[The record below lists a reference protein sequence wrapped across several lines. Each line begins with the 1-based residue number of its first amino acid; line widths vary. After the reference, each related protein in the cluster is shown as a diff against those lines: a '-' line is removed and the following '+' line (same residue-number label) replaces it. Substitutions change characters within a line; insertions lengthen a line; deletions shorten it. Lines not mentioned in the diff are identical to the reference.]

1 MGDLSKN
8 LVHTWALAENS
19 ISKRTETMPPINT
32 HIQQLNVLPLT
43 KYYMDQL
50 NLYKLFDKYVPN
62 SGADVKPAQ
71 VLCMMVL
78 NIVNARKPLY
88 RITVVPYR
96 GVAGE
101 LSRRGDGRSH

>member
-1 MGDLSKN
+1 
-8 LVHTWALAENS
+8 
-19 ISKRTETMPPINT
+19 MPPINT
-32 HIQQLNVLPLT
+32 HIQQLDVLPLT

-78 NIVNARKPLY
+78 
-88 RITVVPYR
+88 
-96 GVAGE
+96 
-101 LSRRGDGRSH
+101 